1 MRLTA
6 TTSAAQMN
14 LIVAQ
19 AEARSPFGACGSGS
33 ANSIEEKSLPT
44 RVTERTG
51 NVQDRSVHRFIAK
64 NEFGRFWRNEFALF
78 FGTATRRLNSE
89 TPRSMRFRRRESFVL

>member
-1 MRLTA
+1 MCLTA
-6 TTSAAQMN
+6 TISAAPMI

-19 AEARSPFGACGSGS
+19 AEARSPFGACGSAS
-33 ANSIEEKSLPT
+33 ANSIQEKSLPT
-44 RVTERTG
+44 RVTEKTETA
-51 NVQDRSVHRFIAK
+51 QDRSVHLFIAK

-89 TPRSMRFRRRESFVL
+89 TRRLISFRRWGSFAL

>member
-6 TTSAAQMN
+6 TTSAAPMN

-33 ANSIEEKSLPT
+33 ANSIQEKSLLT
-44 RVTERTG
+44 RVTARTET
-51 NVQDRSVHRFIAK
+51 VQDRSVHCFIAK
-64 NEFGRFWRNEFALF
+64 NEFERFWRSGFAPFL
-78 FGTATRRLNSE
+78 GTATRRLNSE
-89 TPRSMRFRRRESFVL
+89 IRRFICFRR